1 MSKEEHFV
9 VIGAGHAG
17 GVAVQSLRNFGHEGR
32 VTLIGDEATLP
43 YERPPLS
50 KDLLH
55 SPNDSDFQLIRDADY
70 YNNLNIDILLKKTA
84 VSIDAETKLIL
95 LNNGESIHY
104 DKLLLTTG
112 GRPQTLD
119 IPGSKLENILTLRT
133 IEDSRAI
140 EANLN
145 KGAQILVVGGGFIGL
160 EVAASARMRGAE
172 VVVLEANS
180 RLMGRSLPAEVS
192 DVFLKLHADNQIS
205 VRLNQGVKEF
215 LGKNEVHK
223 VTTIS
228 GETIKADAVI
238 VGIGILPETNL
249 AESAKLKIDN
259 GIVVDEYARTSNPYI
274 FAAGDNTNHFNP
286 MLKRHIRLEAW
297 LNAQDQALAA
307 ARTMCNDLKAY
318 NKVPW
323 MWTDQFDVNLQIAGY
338 TEKWDNL
345 VIRGDITG
353 RDCTAFRVEGGVI
366 KSALSINRPR
376 DMRVAR
382 RMISSQL
389 LFSESDLEDDNIP
402 LRDLLKRAKS

>member
-17 GVAVQSLRNFGHEGR
+17 GVAVQSFRNFGHEGR
-32 VTLIGDEATLP
+32 VTLIGEEATLP

-55 SPNDSDFQLIRDADY
+55 SPNDSNFQLIRDADY
-70 YNNLNIDILLKKTA
+70 YNDLNIDIVLERTA
-84 VSIDAETKLIL
+84 VSIDAVTKLVL

-119 IPGSKLENILTLRT
+119 IPGSELDNILTLRT
-133 IEDSRAI
+133 IEDSRAV
-140 EANLN
+140 EGNLN
-145 KGAQILVVGGGFIGL
+145 KGARILVVGGGFIGL
-160 EVAASARMRGAE
+160 EVAASARIRGAE
-172 VVVLEANS
+172 VIVFEANS

-192 DVFLKLHADNQIS
+192 DVFLKLHADNNVS
-205 VRLNQGVKEF
+205 VRLNQSVKEF
-215 LGKNEVHK
+215 LGKNEVNE
-223 VTTIS
+223 VITNS
-228 GETIKADAVI
+228 GEKINADAVI
-238 VGIGILPETNL
+238 VGIGILPETKL

-274 FAAGDNTNHFNP
+274 FAAGDNTNHFNT
-286 MLKRHIRLEAW
+286 MLGRHIRLEAW
-297 LNAQDQALAA
+297 LNAQEQALAA
-307 ARTMCNDLKAY
+307 ARTMCNELKAY

-323 MWTDQFDVNLQIAGY
+323 MWTDQFDVNLQIAGF

-353 RDCTAFRVEGGVI
+353 RDCTAFQVEGGLI
-366 KSALSINRPR
+366 KSALSINRQR

-382 RMISSQL
+382 RMISAQL
-389 LFSESDLEDDNIP
+389 PFSEPDLENDDIS
-402 LRDLLKRAKS
+402 LRELLKRAKS